1 MKSML
6 FAIQDVLS
14 HPIMVVTEFL
24 MGWITAYPKLEL
36 TVVMFLIPVCM
47 NALAFWIQDN
57 YLMKKPHKEPTINE
71 EQLLLEKDEEEG
83 KRKIN
88 ELL

>member
-1 MKSML
+1 
-6 FAIQDVLS
+6 
-14 HPIMVVTEFL
+14 
-24 MGWITAYPKLEL
+24 
-36 TVVMFLIPVCM
+36 M

-57 YLMKKPHKEPTINE
+57 YLMKKPHKKEPTINE

>member
-1 MKSML
+1 MTWLIQFVIWNAIVVGMKSML

-24 MGWITAYPKLEL
+24 MGWITDYPKLEL

-57 YLMKKPHKEPTINE
+57 YLMKKTPGKGTPTTPNE
-71 EQLLLEKDEEEG
+71 
-83 KRKIN
+83 
-88 ELL
+88 